1 MISAV
6 SSEQPRFLALANI
19 VWREGILLGRTDR
32 RLFAAPI
39 DVAWMAC
46 LENDDELSERLE
58 AFVSRFG
65 RMQDTLG
72 DKLIPSLLRLL
83 AERPGSQLDNLN
95 RAEKIGI
102 VDSTVAW
109 LDMRNLRNKLVHE
122 YMEDAHQFIQ
132 ALYQAHDYVPR
143 LIATYNAIRHH
154 VAVRIPQA
162 DMAPEIVF

>member
-6 SSEQPRFLALANI
+6 SSELPRFLSLANI
-19 VWREGILLGRTDR
+19 VRREGILLERTDQ

-39 DVAWMAC
+39 DAAWMAR

-72 DKLIPSLLRLL
+72 DKFIPSLLRLL
-83 AERPGSQLDNLN
+83 AERPSSQLDNLN

-122 YMEDAHQFIQ
+122 YMEDAQQFIQ
-132 ALYQAHDYVPR
+132 ALYQAHEYVPR
-143 LIATYNAIRHH
+143 LIAAYNAIRRHI
-154 VAVRIPQA
+154 ADRLPQVELA
-162 DMAPEIVF
+162 AEIVL

>member
-6 SSEQPRFLALANI
+6 ASEQPRFLALASI
-19 VWREGILLGRTDR
+19 VRREGVLLKRTDQ
-32 RLFAAPI
+32 RLFVEEI
-39 DVAWMAC
+39 NSAWITR
-46 LENDDELSERLE
+46 LENDDDLSERLE

-102 VDSTVAW
+102 VDSTLAW
-109 LDMRNLRNKLVHE
+109 LDMRNLRNRLVHE

-132 ALYQAHDYVPR
+132 ALYQAHEYVPH

-154 VAVRIPQA
+154 VAARIPQM
-162 DMAPEIVF
+162 DMAPEIAP